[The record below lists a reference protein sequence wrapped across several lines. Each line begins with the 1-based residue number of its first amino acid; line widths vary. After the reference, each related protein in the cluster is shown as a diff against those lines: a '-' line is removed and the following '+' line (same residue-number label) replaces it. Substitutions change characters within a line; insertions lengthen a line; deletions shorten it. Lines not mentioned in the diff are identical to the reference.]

1 MRYSVKERRRKG
13 RKAVLYLTAAMFLC
27 IFVLAGCQKTDGRKG
42 TEKEE
47 GTGSRNGTGTAGT
60 PAGQENGSGGE
71 SAEKSTEVQDIL
83 ETCDIQ
89 GSVTELLESGYR
101 ISKVYS
107 GEADDGGA
115 IAWEHVEGQEQ
126 KEDMVT
132 VSITGKTACQLLT
145 IDRNT
150 YDSTLTDCG
159 TEQIKKGTQIA
170 VFGDMS
176 DDVQIKAE
184 RIVIVRFQ

>member
-1 MRYSVKERRRKG
+1 MRYSVKERRRNG
-13 RKAVLYLTAAMFLC
+13 RRVILYLTAAVFLC

-42 TEKEE
+42 TEK
-47 GTGSRNGTGTAGT
+47 GDGSENKNGTGTAGM
-60 PAGQENGSGGE
+60 PAGQEKGSGGE
-71 SAEKSTEVQDIL
+71 GAGKGTEEQDIL
-83 ETCDIQ
+83 EACDIQ

-115 IAWEHVEGQEQ
+115 IAWERVEGQEQ
-126 KEDMVT
+126 EEDMAT
-132 VSITGKTACQLLT
+132 VSITGKTTCQLLT

-159 TEQIKKGTQIA
+159 MEQIKKGTQIA
-170 VFGDMS
+170 VFGVLS
-176 DDVQIKAE
+176 DGVRIQAE